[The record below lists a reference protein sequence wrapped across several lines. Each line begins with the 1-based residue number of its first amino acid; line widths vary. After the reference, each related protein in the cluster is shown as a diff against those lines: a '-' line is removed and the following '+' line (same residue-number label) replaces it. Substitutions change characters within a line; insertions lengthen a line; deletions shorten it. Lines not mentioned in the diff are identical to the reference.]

1 VALQK
6 LATAT
11 GTHIAPAGIDRL
23 ILTLFCRGRQ
33 AAPDAA
39 HCERAPSL
47 REGTTRL
54 QNERTSACGTRVT
67 RGTQEM

>member
-39 HCERAPSL
+39 HCEQAPCLRAGASSF
-47 REGTTRL
+47 
-54 QNERTSACGTRVT
+54 QNERPSACGTRGT